1 MHREERSSTA
11 FKPMPHISTY
21 GGSYFSTKANSY
33 KLEADGFMKL
43 GDIRGEFSPSRE
55 ADGVSDQVAQFTTG
69 GGGDSLTDAGL
80 GNNRFNQPTNVWTNG
95 SATSFNCDDILLG
108 HGVGVNSQDDFLQK
122 VNGTI
127 GYDMQAGMDVSANAR
142 GNTTGTIAVLQID
155 TGSANSLF
163 TDAGLGNNSFNQSAD
178 IWTNGGASTFKA
190 DVLTNYRPESFSEVE
205 MHFAT
210 PLVDEPSKFELDKSS
225 TKYNPGKGASFGT
238 EQAEGWIIIESMVNQ
253 DNVQGLDAG
262 GMNYAEAVGLDSSP
276 LELINKIGGSA
287 IPGGDDI

>member
-1 MHREERSSTA
+1 
-11 FKPMPHISTY
+11 MPHYRDWFAASASKAKTY
-21 GGSYFSTKANSY
+21 VDENV
-33 KLEADGFMKL
+33 DGYMKL

-80 GNNRFNQPTNVWTNG
+80 GNN
-95 SATSFNCDDILLG
+95 
-108 HGVGVNSQDDFLQK
+108 
-122 VNGTI
+122 
-127 GYDMQAGMDVSANAR
+127 
-142 GNTTGTIAVLQID
+142 
-155 TGSANSLF
+155 
-163 TDAGLGNNSFNQSAD
+163 SFNQFAG

-262 GMNYAEAVGLDSSP
+262 GMNYAEAVGLGSSTVDVVNN
-276 LELINKIGGSA
+276 LAGSA
-287 IPGGDDI
+287 SPGGDDI

>member
-1 MHREERSSTA
+1 
-11 FKPMPHISTY
+11 MPHYRDWFAASASKAKTY
-21 GGSYFSTKANSY
+21 VDENV
-33 KLEADGFMKL
+33 DGYMKL

-80 GNNRFNQPTNVWTNG
+80 GNN
-95 SATSFNCDDILLG
+95 
-108 HGVGVNSQDDFLQK
+108 
-122 VNGTI
+122 
-127 GYDMQAGMDVSANAR
+127 
-142 GNTTGTIAVLQID
+142 
-155 TGSANSLF
+155 
-163 TDAGLGNNSFNQSAD
+163 SFNQFAG

-190 DVLTNYRPESFSEVE
+190 DALTNYRPESFSEVE

-210 PLVDEPSKFELDKSS
+210 PPVDAPSKFELDKSS
-225 TKYNPGKGASFGT
+225 TKYNPGKGASFAT